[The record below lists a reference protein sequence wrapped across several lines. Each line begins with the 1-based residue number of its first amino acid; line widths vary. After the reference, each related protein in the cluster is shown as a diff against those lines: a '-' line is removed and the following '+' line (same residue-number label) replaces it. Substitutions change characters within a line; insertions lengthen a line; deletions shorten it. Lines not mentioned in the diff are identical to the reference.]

1 MITKLRT
8 WPKKRTG
15 RYCLIMAWI
24 LACMNIHT
32 AMADLGEIN
41 IRLTGTVIALGC
53 DVDPGDVDKPV
64 VLGDWATKQLKK
76 AGDHTHYI
84 PFTIHLTGC
93 SASGVTTA
101 FTGSQDSVDHS
112 LLALSTNDDGS
123 SASGVGIQIMD
134 NTQTRIPMGQD
145 APRAVVDDNGDVAL
159 NFYASYVA
167 TGNSILPGAAN
178 ADTEF
183 TLTYD

>member
-1 MITKLRT
+1 MT
-8 WPKKRTG
+8 WLEHISKRRHILNSILMG
-15 RYCLIMAWI
+15 CVLFCLNISAAESY
-24 LACMNIHT
+24 LA
-32 AMADLGEIN
+32 EVN